1 PLRSRTICEDYSH
14 EGERSGGRT
23 YLPTGHRPNRPSLR
37 PRPRPSI
44 ADRAMTALNYLKDL
58 TAPQTRDLSDS
69 QMSSLEAKLVKAL
82 TGPGPAGLG
91 LQVVVGAWN
100 GQSAPIAEAR
110 KIHAERQIGRAAW
123 REKR

>member
-1 PLRSRTICEDYSH
+1 
-14 EGERSGGRT
+14 
-23 YLPTGHRPNRPSLR
+23 
-37 PRPRPSI
+37 
-44 ADRAMTALNYLKDL
+44 MTTLNYLKDL

-110 KIHAERQIGRAAW
+110 KIHAERQGKKIFPLVVALEDARGNVWLMGPSGDTSPVGPVYLPAI
-123 REKR
+123 